1 MNSFKGIFKF
11 YTVIFHFDFSIFNYK
26 IDRLFF
32 LTSFHYILN
41 SFLMYPLLPKSVF
54 DKAYDISFAVFRVV
68 ATVNNAKLKSALED
82 SAVDLILELDDQ
94 AVDKLGALVRLAA
107 SVNEMKTLNAEV
119 LLRELDNIKVEIQS
133 AVHLGARRVSQSA
146 IGNEDEVDLSNSFAD
161 SSEQP
166 VHLGA
171 TQVHKQE
178 DEEKDIKINS
188 NIANRQSAILSFIRQ
203 STSGRDGL
211 PNGCRMRDLIVKFPE
226 VSERTLR
233 NDLHDLTTEGL
244 VERVGSQGPFASF
257 RGVTK
262 KEIIAL

>member
-82 SAVDLILELDDQ
+82 SAVDLILEINDQ
-94 AVDKLGALVRLAA
+94 AVDKLGALVRLAT

-133 AVHLGARRVSQSA
+133 AISQSA

-166 VHLGA
+166 VHLVA
-171 TQVHKQE
+171 TRVHKQE

>member
-82 SAVDLILELDDQ
+82 SAVDLILEINDQ

-203 STSGRDGL
+203 L

>member
-82 SAVDLILELDDQ
+82 SAVDLILEINDQ
-94 AVDKLGALVRLAA
+94 AVDKLGALVRLAT

-133 AVHLGARRVSQSA
+133 AISQSA

-166 VHLGA
+166 
-171 TQVHKQE
+171 VHKQE

>member
-82 SAVDLILELDDQ
+82 SAVDLILEINDQ
-94 AVDKLGALVRLAA
+94 AVDKLGALVRLAT

-203 STSGRDGL
+203 L

>member
-82 SAVDLILELDDQ
+82 SAVDLILEINDQ
-94 AVDKLGALVRLAA
+94 AVDKLGALVRLAT

-133 AVHLGARRVSQSA
+133 AISQSA

-166 VHLGA
+166 
-171 TQVHKQE
+171 VHKQE

-233 NDLHDLTTEGL
+233 NDLHDLALGGL
-244 VERVGSQGPFASF
+244 LERVGSQGPFASF
-257 RGVTK
+257 RAVTK

>member
-94 AVDKLGALVRLAA
+94 AVDKLGALVRLAT

-133 AVHLGARRVSQSA
+133 AISQSA

-203 STSGRDGL
+203 L

>member
-82 SAVDLILELDDQ
+82 SAVDLILEINDQ
-94 AVDKLGALVRLAA
+94 AVDKLGALVRLAT

-133 AVHLGARRVSQSA
+133 AISQSA

-166 VHLGA
+166 
-171 TQVHKQE
+171 VHKQE

-203 STSGRDGL
+203 L

>member
-82 SAVDLILELDDQ
+82 SAVDLILEINDQ
-94 AVDKLGALVRLAA
+94 AVDKLGALVRLAT

-133 AVHLGARRVSQSA
+133 AISQSA

-166 VHLGA
+166 
-171 TQVHKQE
+171 VHKQE

-203 STSGRDGL
+203 L
-211 PNGCRMRDLIVKFPE
+211 PNGFRMRDLIVKFPE

>member
-1 MNSFKGIFKF
+1 
-11 YTVIFHFDFSIFNYK
+11 
-26 IDRLFF
+26 
-32 LTSFHYILN
+32 
-41 SFLMYPLLPKSVF
+41 MYPLLPKSVF

-82 SAVDLILELDDQ
+82 SAVDLILEINDQ
-94 AVDKLGALVRLAA
+94 AVDKLGALVRLAT

-133 AVHLGARRVSQSA
+133 AISQSA

-166 VHLGA
+166 
-171 TQVHKQE
+171 VHKQE

-203 STSGRDGL
+203 L

>member
-133 AVHLGARRVSQSA
+133 AISQSA

-203 STSGRDGL
+203 L

>member
-82 SAVDLILELDDQ
+82 SAVDLILEINDQ
-94 AVDKLGALVRLAA
+94 AVDKLGALVRLAT

-133 AVHLGARRVSQSA
+133 AISQSA

-166 VHLGA
+166 VRLVA
-171 TQVHKQE
+171 TRVHKQE

>member
-82 SAVDLILELDDQ
+82 SAVDLILEINDQ

-133 AVHLGARRVSQSA
+133 AISQSA

-166 VHLGA
+166 
-171 TQVHKQE
+171 VHKQE

-203 STSGRDGL
+203 L

>member
-41 SFLMYPLLPKSVF
+41 SFLMYTLLPKSVF

-82 SAVDLILELDDQ
+82 SAVDLILEINDQ
-94 AVDKLGALVRLAA
+94 AVDKLGALVRLAT

-133 AVHLGARRVSQSA
+133 AISQSA

-166 VHLGA
+166 VRLVA
-171 TQVHKQE
+171 TRVHKQE

-211 PNGCRMRDLIVKFPE
+211 P
-226 VSERTLR
+226 
-233 NDLHDLTTEGL
+233 
-244 VERVGSQGPFASF
+244 
-257 RGVTK
+257 
-262 KEIIAL
+262 

>member
-133 AVHLGARRVSQSA
+133 AISQSA

-166 VHLGA
+166 
-171 TQVHKQE
+171 VHKQE

-203 STSGRDGL
+203 L

>member
-203 STSGRDGL
+203 L